1 MKALF
6 LVFVLLSVSTA
17 SFAEQSQSSETK
29 MKHLVF
35 IDVWQYFSDQQTP
48 LTDWLSAQNSEEYQV
63 QYVQPNINVTRDILA
78 QAQQAFPVLGDLYL
92 DENYQLMRQYGVWQM
107 PYHVIL
113 QNDQTVFK
121 GNDTDLARYLVAE
134 QLINQEQLTAVHHL
148 LQDLT
153 HENKPQ
159 PSQTQFVKQA
169 PVARVDE
176 NDIAPNFK
184 GHTLSAEPINLNSR
198 LTNLQ
203 ADEHLSLVF
212 VDSLCPMPQF
222 AGCEASLARLA
233 KRKDNNT
240 LIVVNGYYVDE
251 HHVKQ
256 FIAANKLSQPVLWD
270 QHNHI
275 FNQYGVLATVTEI
288 RINKNGRVIR
298 RTQL

>member
-17 SFAEQSQSSETK
+17 SFAEQLQSSETK

-184 GHTLSAEPINLNSR
+184 GHTLLAEPISLNSR

-233 KRKDNNT
+233 KRKDSNT